1 MRAER
6 SRAAE
11 KERHE
16 RDREARRR
24 SAAVAARASAAARAR
39 ARDGEGLGGGGT
51 KEGARVSWDEN
62 LERTE
67 LAARGKPAEFDSR
80 PLREKVPI
88 GRSY

>member
-24 SAAVAARASAAARAR
+24 SAAVAARVSAAARAR
-39 ARDGEGLGGGGT
+39 ARDGEGGGGT